1 MKTLFILIS
10 TLSAALLAQHSIPF
24 ASSNNTIELSVAN
37 VSTVS
42 TSSVVV
48 AVANAPSWLR
58 IENRKLNIENLRAK
72 ETQTAAFTFSV
83 DKSAPVNKPE
93 QVTFTIS
100 NSSGEKWT
108 KTLLLQV
115 SPPEKFELFQNYP
128 NPFNPSTTISYQ
140 LPSAMTISLKIY
152 DALGRE
158 VLTLDEGLKEPGYH
172 KNEWNARNVASGMY
186 IYQLLLTSA
195 EGKREFYR
203 KNYCCSSNPAVI

>member
-1 MKTLFILIS
+1 MKTLLSIL
-10 TLSAALLAQHSIPF
+10 LCAASIVLAQHSIPF
-24 ASSNNTIELSVAN
+24 ASANNTIELSVAN
-37 VSTVS
+37 TSTVS
-42 TSSVVV
+42 TSNVVV
-48 AVANAPSWLR
+48 AVASAPSWLR
-58 IENRKLNIENLRAK
+58 IENSKLKIENLRAN
-72 ETQTAAFTFSV
+72 ETSTTSFRFSV

-93 QVTFTIS
+93 QVTFTIT

-108 KTLLLQV
+108 KTLSLQV

-140 LPSAMTISLKIY
+140 LPAAMTISLKVY

-158 VLTLDEGLKEPGYH
+158 VVTIDEGLKEPGYH

-186 IYQLLLTSA
+186 IYQLITTNA

-203 KNYCCSSNPAVI
+203 KKMLMLK